1 MNTKIPSDV
10 SEVCDCYSPH
20 GDALRGLKQRA
31 AEVAGLSE
39 LFAALADEVR
49 AKILYLLS
57 FQELCTCDLADV
69 MELTLPAISHHL
81 RLLKMMRLVKHRR
94 DGKMVYYSLAD
105 HHILELI
112 RVAQEHYE
120 EGR

>member
-1 MNTKIPSDV
+1 MDTDTR
-10 SEVCDCYSPH
+10 SERDDVCDCYSPH
-20 GDALRGLKQRA
+20 DSEIRGLRQRA

-39 LFAALADEVR
+39 LFAALADDVR
-49 AKILYLLS
+49 TRILYLLS

-69 MELTLPAISHHL
+69 LELTLPAVSHHL

-105 HHILELI
+105 DHILELI
-112 RVAQEHYE
+112 RVAQAHYE
-120 EGR
+120 ENR